1 MRALSFGT
9 GATGVAVALLLSACS
24 HAPVGPDYQVPAQ
37 ALAAQPG
44 ASAPFAEAAP
54 ALYSAEALPAAW
66 WRLYDDPRLDGLV
79 QQALAHNTDLRQAV
93 ANLARERALEA
104 EVAGDR
110 RPSVSV
116 SGGPAWGH
124 QSGLSLLE
132 PGVTPKARWLTDA
145 GLQVGVPLD
154 WFGQLQRAAEAA
166 QASREAAEAA
176 TDLARV
182 QVAAGTTRAYAEAC
196 AIGLQL
202 RSAQTSV
209 RLQDEAVGLTRR
221 LHDAGRAGVTDVER
235 AQGQL
240 ERLRA
245 ALPPLQARRQSALY
259 RLATLTGALPQALPA
274 GVSDCDTPPQVR
286 GVIPVGDGAALL
298 RRRPD
303 VRQAE
308 RQLASATARIGVATA
323 DLYPHI
329 RLGLSVHSAS
339 PATDFLGSDSV
350 GWSLGPLISWT
361 LPNTGAAQARI
372 ARAEAGT
379 QAALARFDGT
389 VLTALRETETALNAY
404 ARELDR
410 HAALLTARQHEATVA
425 EQARRLYQR
434 GRTGYLPA
442 LDAQRSLASAEAELA
457 ASEAALADDQA
468 QLFLALGGG
477 WQPEASAAAPQPAQQ
492 LAGSGA
498 LSTSQAFKAS
508 ATYIK
513 AGPPPM

>member
-1 MRALSFGT
+1 MTRTHDPRRRGGLAAL
-9 GATGVAVALLLSACS
+9 ALAALAAGLAGCGQM
-24 HAPVGPDYQVPAQ
+24 PVGPNYQLPTQ

-44 ASAPFAEAAP
+44 ASAPFAQADA
-54 ALYSAEALPAAW
+54 ALYSAQPLPAAW
-66 WRLYDDPRLDGLV
+66 WKLYDDARLDSLV

-104 EVAGDR
+104 EVAGAQK
-110 RPSVSV
+110 PTVGV
-116 SGGPAWGH
+116 NGGVIWGH
-124 QSGLSLLE
+124 PSGLDYLA
-132 PGVTPKARWLTDA
+132 PGYTPPPQWETAA
-145 GLQVGVPLD
+145 GLAVSLPLD
-154 WFGQLQRAAEAA
+154 WFGQLQRQAEAA

-182 QVAAGTTRAYAEAC
+182 QVAAGTTRAYAEVC
-196 AIGLQL
+196 ALGLQL
-202 RSAQTSV
+202 RSARHSV
-209 RLQDEAVGLTRR
+209 QLQDEAVTLTRR
-221 LHDAGRAGVTDVER
+221 LQSAGRTGVTDVAR

-240 ERLRA
+240 EHLRA
-245 ALPPLQARRQSALY
+245 AIPPLQARRQGALY

-274 GVSDCDTPPQVR
+274 GVADCETPPQLS
-286 GVIPVGDGAALL
+286 GLIPVGDGAALL

-308 RQLASATARIGVATA
+308 RQLAAATARIGVATA

-329 RLGLSVHSAS
+329 RLGLSVQSAS

-361 LPNTGAAQARI
+361 LPNTGAVQARI
-372 ARAEAGT
+372 AQAEAGT
-379 QAALARFDGT
+379 QGGLAHFDGT

-410 HAALLTARQHEATVA
+410 RAALRAARAQEATVA
-425 EQARRLYQR
+425 EQAQRLYQS

-442 LDAQRSLASAEAELA
+442 LDAQRALAAAEAELA

-468 QLFLALGGG
+468 LLFLALGGG
-477 WQPEASAAAPQPAQQ
+477 WQAEAATPPAAPQATAQPGPATT
-492 LAGSGA
+492 AGLTAPRVPG
-498 LSTSQAFKAS
+498 
-508 ATYIK
+508 
-513 AGPPPM
+513 